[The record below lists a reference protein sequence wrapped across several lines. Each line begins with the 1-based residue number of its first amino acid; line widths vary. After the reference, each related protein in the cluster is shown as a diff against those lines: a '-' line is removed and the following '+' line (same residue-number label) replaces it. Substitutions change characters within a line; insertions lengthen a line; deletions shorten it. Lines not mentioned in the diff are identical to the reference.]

1 MLLASE
7 TLQRSKNTGQNRGSQ
22 RNESYGTISFLGPVQ
37 APMRPA
43 SGCLS
48 MALRIRPGGMLAT
61 DSGAGAASFFLVQGT
76 ALGAGAGGLADFAA
90 EVGGEDFDGAAHFV

>member
-1 MLLASE
+1 
-7 TLQRSKNTGQNRGSQ
+7 
-22 RNESYGTISFLGPVQ
+22 
-37 APMRPA
+37 
-43 SGCLS
+43 

-61 DSGAGAASFFLVQGT
+61 DSGVGAASFFLVQGT